1 MAQRRRIVD
10 ALIESCAEKTYAAT
24 TITDIV
30 ARAHISRTT
39 FYKRFRDK
47 RACFDAAVD
56 YCIEELCEAAL
67 AAQNPDDPPGDAI
80 RKGATAVLQ
89 AMAARPSLAQLLT
102 GDAVSVDPTVI
113 DRYRGLV
120 TPALRRLWTA
130 SGGTPKAG
138 TDPKVAF
145 GQAQLL
151 ILNEIA
157 AARSDRLPELAPQI
171 VYLAVAPFG
180 GHEEAVRQSQLVEA
194 ARTAGEKRDG
204 RA

>member
-1 MAQRRRIVD
+1 MAQRQRIVD
-10 ALIESCAEKTYAAT
+10 ALIESCAEKTYSAT

-30 ARAHISRTT
+30 GRAHISRTT

-67 AAQNPDDPPGDAI
+67 AAQEPEDAPGDAI
-80 RKGATAVLQ
+80 RKGATAVLE

-102 GDAVSVDPTVI
+102 GDAVSVDPAVI
-113 DRYRGLV
+113 DRYRSLV
-120 TPALRRLWTA
+120 TAAVGKLWTT
-130 SGGTPKAG
+130 GRKKPKAG

-145 GQAQLL
+145 GRAQLL

-157 AARSDRLPELAPQI
+157 AGRSDRLPDLAPQI

-180 GHEEAVRQSQLVEA
+180 GHEEAVRQSQLVEPASA
-194 ARTAGEKRDG
+194 ASRRRDG
-204 RA
+204 RV